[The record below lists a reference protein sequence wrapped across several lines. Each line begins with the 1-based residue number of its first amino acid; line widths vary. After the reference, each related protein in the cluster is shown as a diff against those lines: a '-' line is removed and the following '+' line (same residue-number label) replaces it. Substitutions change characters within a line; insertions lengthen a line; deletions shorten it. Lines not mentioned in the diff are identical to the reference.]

1 MRTASTELDTAT
13 HTALVRYRVQHVGA
27 DGAIEETSEDH
38 RVRFFF
44 PLELQLFL
52 DDAGLDLIRI
62 GDFEDFERDPD
73 ESTWNVLV
81 AARRSG

>member
-1 MRTASTELDTAT
+1 MRYDLRRD
-13 HTALVRYRVQHVGA
+13 RVA
-27 DGAIEETSEDH
+27 DDRTEETSENH

-44 PLELQLFL
+44 PLELQLLL

-62 GDFEDFERDPD
+62 GDFEDFDREPD

-81 AARRSG
+81 AARRRG

>member
-13 HTALVRYRVQHVGA
+13 HTALVRYHVRRIDP
-27 DGAIEETSEDH
+27 DGPAEETSEDH

-81 AARRSG
+81 AARRRG